1 MPVLVVFLSWW
12 VQGIPRAAA
21 PADQSPRK
29 QRARAA
35 LSARTTSFPHQ
46 YKNPCSTREAWCSV
60 QTIRFSQELLRCL
73 LCLASSAAL

>member
-21 PADQSPRK
+21 LADQSPHK

-35 LSARTTSFPHQ
+35 WSARTTSFPHR
-46 YKNPCSTREAWCSV
+46 YKNPSGTREA
-60 QTIRFSQELLRCL
+60 
-73 LCLASSAAL
+73 